1 MSSFEA
7 AILLLI
13 RPADWLQYPVGVY
26 LDLKCNIFLRACR
39 GKTTAVSF
47 KKEKKKKKKK
57 LDAVETQSQ
66 SPSPNTSGPECFEE
80 NALWKEQTLSWH
92 VARRCIN
99 INVVFSQNVCT
110 LCPPWDK
117 RKLKDI
123 SISLI
128 LLLSSLKLISRVLI
142 TFYWYNAA
150 QLFGEITIAL
160 LVSGLQ
166 GWYAQLISDLV

>member
-1 MSSFEA
+1 MR
-7 AILLLI
+7 LLI
-13 RPADWLQYPVGVY
+13 TPADWLQYPVGVY
-26 LDLKCNIFLRACR
+26 LDMKCKVFLRARR

-47 KKEKKKKKKK
+47 IKEKKKKKK

-66 SPSPNTSGPECFEE
+66 SPSPNTSGPECFED
-80 NALWKEQTLSWH
+80 NALWNKQTLSWH
-92 VARRCIN
+92 VAKQCIN

-110 LCPPWDK
+110 LGPPWDK

-128 LLLSSLKLISRVLI
+128 LLLSSLNLISRVLI